1 MCLKSGYFKLG
12 GHPRSCGVS
21 CVPWIACASSIP
33 ATIYNQIVLQRP
45 FRFPSKARADLL
57 VAGPSSRRGSRERET
72 AIRILLITDLRIAST
87 GLEYYRLENIF
98 RYFMQAKMTCR
109 MFRPFSGTFSLACLG
124 PSSWQQKCIGPSG
137 SCNEPPRKQGR
148 PASKATTRWRR
159 LRPAGS
165 PHAGRFRR
173 QSMPQAAQSFGQPR
187 PISRVVCAGRPHR
200 PCFRASGIA
209 LRRHGSEWREVVVC
223 DVRRARARRHDGHL
237 E

>member
-1 MCLKSGYFKLG
+1 VPLRSLQPFTTRLFFSGHSDFRRRRD
-12 GHPRSCGVS
+12 PRR
-21 CVPWIACASSIP
+21 
-33 ATIYNQIVLQRP
+33 T
-45 FRFPSKARADLL
+45 
-57 VAGPSSRRGSRERET
+57 PSSSQQTREPGAAPGPPGARV
-72 AIRILLITDLRIAST
+72 AVGARDRDIITDLRIVST
-87 GLEYYRLENIF
+87 GLEFNRLENIF

>member
-1 MCLKSGYFKLG
+1 MVCRACLGSRVPLRSLQPFTTRLFFSGHSDFRRRRD
-12 GHPRSCGVS
+12 PRRTLS
-21 CVPWIACASSIP
+21 
-33 ATIYNQIVLQRP
+33 
-45 FRFPSKARADLL
+45 RAD
-57 VAGPSSRRGSRERET
+57 AGAGSARPRYYYRFT
-72 AIRILLITDLRIAST
+72 YCFHRVRIL
-87 GLEYYRLENIF
+87 YYRLENIF

-148 PASKATTRWRR
+148 PVRRKQRQDGTDCGQLALHTQAAFGARACRR
-159 LRPAGS
+159 LPKALA
-165 PHAGRFRR
+165 H
-173 QSMPQAAQSFGQPR
+173 QPR